1 MIHFLL
7 LEALLNLIP
16 MTQQH
21 PEVPGLSSLTK
32 LLLSRKR
39 NTENDTELGGGRE
52 RFLLEA
58 VKVVAMRPSPA
69 NTGTAASVRLINRTS
84 CIIPFLSAFPPP
96 PQHSFCSCLRS
107 EEAPATCFFFPF
119 APFFCL
125 VQDGARKWNYQLLQ
139 QFFSRLQR
147 VQGGDARSGGS
158 WQKR

>member
-1 MIHFLL
+1 M
-7 LEALLNLIP
+7 P

-84 CIIPFLSAFPPP
+84 CIIPFLSAF
-96 PQHSFCSCLRS
+96 
-107 EEAPATCFFFPF
+107 
-119 APFFCL
+119 
-125 VQDGARKWNYQLLQ
+125 
-139 QFFSRLQR
+139 FFSPPNTAF
-147 VQGGDARSGGS
+147 VVV
-158 WQKR
+158 